1 MEKEIAVG
9 IDLGTTYSAVAYYNE
24 QSGRVEMLKN
34 GEGEEV
40 TPSVVA
46 VDDGKFIIGVP
57 AKDMQAAGYTEVAA
71 FYKSMMGDPAF
82 VKYIDGQEL
91 SAEDL
96 SREFLRALKAE
107 TERANGV
114 RLRDAVITVPAYFN
128 EDQRQATL
136 RAGEGAGFH
145 VLKIINEPTAAIIA
159 YGLTGGPRRNVLVYD
174 LGGGTFDVTVA
185 EVNGS
190 RVRVLGTTGNHQ
202 LGGQDFDRV
211 LIRHI
216 VSCFEAEH
224 GINIEDH
231 PEDYNELTVKCEKL
245 KKQLTTSPQ
254 AVVSVQCD
262 GLYGKYTVTRAFF
275 EEETRMLLEETMMLC
290 ERCFTEIGNGFSWKK
305 IDEIVLVGGSTR
317 MPQIGAALREKTG
330 RAPTVIGARVDTV
343 VAAGAAISALLCRTG
358 SVTLNPVAL
367 GNVHGKSDAPAG
379 GATLLTLT
387 QDSVRD
393 VTSHGLGMLA
403 FGRDGETIVN
413 SIIIPKN
420 GPVGEAQSREY
431 TFTGK
436 ELNVYVLQ
444 GESEDPH
451 DCTLLYRYSLTGMPR
466 DNRRLSVQFLYNQNG
481 VVEVGGTAEN
491 GAALRADRVR
501 ETRSLDEV
509 LAELYREREKA
520 KKEAARRVP
529 PDITFMV
536 DTSGSMSGH
545 PIKQVREA
553 IYAFIDQF
561 SGLGALFSLMIFD
574 DTCTY
579 LFSGA
584 EDKARITTAVNALDS
599 RCAENGAEPFGQY
612 NRKKNGRA
620 PRIIICLTD
629 GVWMTQNAAIQST
642 DALKKDG
649 VTIYAIGF
657 GSADEEFLRKIASD
671 GSMAKKIDLSKLTT
685 TFREIASGIA
695 TEAR

>member
-114 RLRDAVITVPAYFN
+114 RLGDAVITVPAYFN

-254 AVVSVQCD
+254 AVVSIQCD

-317 MPQIGAALREKTG
+317 MPQIAAALKEKTG

-343 VAAGAAISALLCRTG
+343 VAAGAAISASLCRTG

-387 QDSVRD
+387 QDSVQD

-509 LAELYREREKA
+509 LAELYREHEKA

-545 PIKQVREA
+545 PIKRVQEA

-584 EDKARITTAVNALDS
+584 EDTARISTAVASLDS
-599 RCAENGAEPFGQY
+599 RCAGNGAEPFGQY

-671 GSMAKKIDLSKLTT
+671 GSTAKKIDLSKLTT

-695 TEAR
+695 TEVR